1 MARKGST
8 MKKYPKN
15 LADAVI
21 LVNTIENL
29 YERAESFEMQA
40 EEYKNR
46 LKKDEE
52 ADWLRECIEEA
63 EAKMNAC
70 IRLAEKLAK

>member
-1 MARKGST
+1 

-15 LADAVI
+15 LADVVI
-21 LVNTIENL
+21 LTNTIEYL
-29 YERAESFEMQA
+29 YDRADTFET
-40 EEYKNR
+40 R
-46 LKKDEE
+46 VEE
-52 ADWLRECIEEA
+52 AKKRMAEVGEEDEWLKQEIEEA

>member
-1 MARKGST
+1 

-40 EEYKNR
+40 EDYRSR
-46 LKKDEE
+46 LKESDGE
-52 ADWLRECIEEA
+52 DWLRECIEEA

-70 IRLAEKLAK
+70 IRLAEKLSK

>member
-1 MARKGST
+1 

-21 LVNTIENL
+21 LVDTITNL
-29 YERAESFEMQA
+29 YERAETFEMQA
-40 EEYKNR
+40 EDYRNS
-46 LKKDEE
+46 LKKEE
-52 ADWLRECIEEA
+52 ENDWLKECIEEA